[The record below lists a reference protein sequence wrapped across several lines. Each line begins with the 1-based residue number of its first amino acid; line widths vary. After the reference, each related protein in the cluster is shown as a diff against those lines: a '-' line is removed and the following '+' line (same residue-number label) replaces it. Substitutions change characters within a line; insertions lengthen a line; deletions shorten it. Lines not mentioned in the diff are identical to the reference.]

1 MTITA
6 GAGGV
11 DSCDWTK
18 MLCNM
23 YEKWAMHKGFRFEIL
38 DVTPHEYAG
47 FVAVNVKVIGKSAYA
62 WIRGEAGVH
71 RLVRISPFDSKGKR
85 HTSFA
90 SVLVYPVDR
99 GHNKHIMAVAEKDLR
114 IDTFKASGAGGQ
126 HVNKTESAVRMTHL
140 PTGITVECKAERS
153 QIRNRSVC
161 MELLQARLAKLE
173 HDKQQQAKSQE
184 RKGLPENAWGSQIRS
199 YVMHP
204 YQMVKDSRT
213 GHTTTQLKAVLN
225 GEIDEFLTKQLTLK

>member
-1 MTITA
+1 
-6 GAGGV
+6 
-11 DSCDWTK
+11 

-126 HVNKTESAVRMTHL
+126 H
-140 PTGITVECKAERS
+140 CKAERS